1 MYLWVNGRY
10 VGYSED
16 SKLEAEFDL
25 TPYLKPGQKNLI
37 AFQVFRWCDG
47 TYLEDQDFF
56 RYSGVG
62 RDCYLYARNKKRIQD
77 IRVTP
82 DLDAAYQNGSLAV
95 NLDLKG
101 SGKVDLELV
110 DAQGKQ
116 VATAT
121 ANKSGLVTMNVEN
134 PKKWSALPLTK
145 IWSPF
150 NSILRKPTLTG
161 ITSLLPCM
169 LARKVYK

>member
-1 MYLWVNGRY
+1 M
-10 VGYSED
+10 
-16 SKLEAEFDL
+16 
-25 TPYLKPGQKNLI
+25 
-37 AFQVFRWCDG
+37 
-47 TYLEDQDFF
+47 
-56 RYSGVG
+56 G

-134 PKKWSALPLTK
+134 PQK
-145 IWSPF
+145 IVECR
-150 NSILRKPTLTG
+150 NTLF
-161 ITSLLPCM
+161 IY
-169 LARKVYK
+169 LACQHAGQQ

>member
-1 MYLWVNGRY
+1 MRRIRSLSK
-10 VGYSED
+10 YSAGATVVTWKTRI
-16 SKLEAEFDL
+16 SS
-25 TPYLKPGQKNLI
+25 T
-37 AFQVFRWCDG
+37 
-47 TYLEDQDFF
+47 
-56 RYSGVG
+56 SGVG

-82 DLDAAYQNGSLAV
+82 DLDAAYQNGSLAI

-134 PKKWSALPLTK
+134 PKKWSAKTPYLYT
-145 IWSPF
+145 
-150 NSILRKPTLTG
+150 LRASMQGSNEVIPVK
-161 ITSLLPCM
+161 
-169 LARKVYK
+169 K

>member
-1 MYLWVNGRY
+1 MYIWVNGRY

-56 RYSGVG
+56 RFSGVG

-82 DLDAAYQNGSLAV
+82 DLDTEYKNGSFGCEARPE
-95 NLDLKG
+95 
-101 SGKVDLELV
+101 GKRNRRFGTGRCHRQASSHGYRQRKRHCDHERR
-110 DAQGKQ
+110 
-116 VATAT
+116 
-121 ANKSGLVTMNVEN
+121 KSE
-134 PKKWSALPLTK
+134 
-145 IWSPF
+145 
-150 NSILRKPTLTG
+150 
-161 ITSLLPCM
+161 
-169 LARKVYK
+169 